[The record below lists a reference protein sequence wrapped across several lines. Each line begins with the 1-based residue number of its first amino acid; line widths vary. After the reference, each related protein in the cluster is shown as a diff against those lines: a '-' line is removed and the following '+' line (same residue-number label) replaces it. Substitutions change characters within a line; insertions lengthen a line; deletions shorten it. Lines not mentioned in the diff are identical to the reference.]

1 MLLEFLK
8 FNNEISIADI
18 SSFLAILISLIT
30 LVFLF
35 VQRKDASK
43 TNIYIDNCS
52 REQYFKIV
60 NKVDLSSLN
69 MLLRIVGGDYVSNFH
84 IESHLM
90 SEDKEIEKVYQS
102 HDSSKLFILKPSV
115 QYDYIDK
122 GSRCNL
128 TEHFTA
134 YVFAMGD
141 YIYSQLKDIDSSK
154 ELPKLKQYNLY
165 SSLSYADANNYNY
178 RVYYRFFA
186 ELVMMKFG
194 DVPELNYRIVAQK
207 INKKTYKNIIK
218 FSKGSKYSNKKR
230 GIGS

>member
-1 MLLEFLK
+1 MLLEILK

-18 SSFLAILISLIT
+18 LSFLAILISLIT

-43 TNIYIDNCS
+43 TNVYIDNCS
-52 REQYFKIV
+52 LEQSFKIV

-69 MLLRIVGGDYVSNFH
+69 MLLRIVGGEYVSNFH

-102 HDSSKLFILKPSV
+102 HDGSKLFILKPSV

-122 GSRCNL
+122 GSICNL

-141 YIYSQLKDIDSSK
+141 YMYSQLKDIDSSK
-154 ELPKLKQYNLY
+154 ELPKIKKYNLY

-194 DVPELNYRIVAQK
+194 DSPELNYRIVAQK
-207 INKKTYKNIIK
+207 INKKTYKNSIK
-218 FSKGSKYSNKKR
+218 FSKGSK
-230 GIGS
+230 